1 MKGIYILFSG
11 GYDSSY
17 LTNRVLM
24 DLKSKNDKESE
35 VNLISL
41 DATFLASKAE
51 REKQAREKLLN
62 YWKAKFYDQKINY
75 YELKIDVTKFS
86 INSCKTGLSQPQF
99 WLSSLVST
107 IDYTRYEEI
116 DVMMSYISGD
126 QAIVYHHEIE
136 KIILHTSN
144 LAYTAFA
151 SMPFEILKKPKVNV
165 LFPLSMAC
173 KEYIINHLIIDD
185 EFVFE
190 NCTSCENQK
199 DDNCGECVPCK
210 CLRSTL
216 INLINDKSTSPEV
229 KYVCSI
235 KLKEFET
242 EVPSWDKVESK
253 AEDDKLILNDEK

>member
-17 LTNRVLM
+17 LVNRVLKN
-24 DLKSKNDKESE
+24 LKDNNDKESE

-41 DATFLASKAE
+41 DATFLGKKAE
-51 REKQAREKLLN
+51 REKHAREKLLN
-62 YWKAKFYDQKINY
+62 YWKAKFYDQNINH
-75 YELKIDVTKFS
+75 YELKIDVTNFS

-185 EFVFE
+185 IFVFE
-190 NCTSCENQK
+190 NCTSCEGRQEH
-199 DDNCGECVPCK
+199 DICGDCVPCV

-216 INLINDKSTSPEV
+216 TNLINDKSTSPEV
-229 KYVCSI
+229 KYACNI

-242 EVPSWDKVESK
+242 EAPSWDKVK
-253 AEDDKLILNDEK
+253 NRPEDDRLIIKG